1 MMTDEE
7 KYINYLEQEHL
18 AALDELE
25 RLRDFYHRVIDAAA
39 TTSLPL
45 IESYIAT
52 GRGC

>member
-1 MMTDEE
+1 MTDDRDIEL
-7 KYINYLEQEHL
+7 LEQEHL

-45 IESYIAT
+45 IESYILT

>member
-1 MMTDEE
+1 MLNEQDIEL
-7 KYINYLEQEHL
+7 LEQEHL
-18 AALDELE
+18 AALDELA